1 MNGWHKSIFCR
12 RVHFVALGECIDVEI
27 PEVGPGGVE
36 LEEDEGQGKV
46 LPQRHRE
53 RHPGHVKSKVFKYFI
68 FKKSLSLFPKFF
80 FLFLFLSFFRSL
92 YLSISLFLSSISL
105 SLLSPVYKH
114 IQCSQHS
121 TGKNHFSLM

>member
-1 MNGWHKSIFCR
+1 MNGWHKSIF
-12 RVHFVALGECIDVEI
+12 VALWECIDVEI

-36 LEEDEGQGKV
+36 LEEDEGQGEV

-80 FLFLFLSFFRSL
+80 FSFSFFLFFSLSLSFFHLSKSL
-92 YLSISLFLSSISL
+92 ITCL
-105 SLLSPVYKH
+105 
-114 IQCSQHS
+114 
-121 TGKNHFSLM
+121 